1 MSTVQRRTLLT
12 AQVHQLRN
20 FIEQCNCGIVIA
32 LVFADKGYYLFGC
45 RSGVVRGKG
54 DSEWRV
60 TGECATLFRSSFG
73 CCYASSSMRWS
84 VWQPFFFYRCKSHS
98 RL

>member
-1 MSTVQRRTLLT
+1 MVRQRTHLAVQI
-12 AQVHQLRN
+12 HQPRN

-60 TGECATLFRSSFG
+60 TGERATLPWSSLAALRIIFDEIERK
-73 CCYASSSMRWS
+73 AA
-84 VWQPFFFYRCKSHS
+84 FF
-98 RL
+98 LPAA